1 MAKHFH
7 GSHKLAQALAGLTL
21 QCLDIGAR
29 EGITRDLLPIARA
42 VAAFGFEP
50 DPEECAR
57 LNQSVAANPSPW
69 RSLKFIPVAL
79 AGEQGER
86 TLNLYKMRGG
96 SSLFEADVELAG
108 QFARAENFQLEGTV
122 KLQTMPLDAAA
133 EKFGFT
139 DASYIKL
146 DVQGA
151 ELEVLQSAPRLLAES
166 VLALRVEMEFLPIY
180 KGQPLQNV
188 VDGHLRSLGFMHMGI
203 VEPRH
208 WRRTTRKRFSF
219 DRSTLPYSRGQIAHA
234 DFIYFRD
241 PQTLRDD
248 SPKEIQKSLK
258 AAFLALD
265 YECVDHAAAILER
278 PAVVAHLKNTCGM
291 DVKKELATV
300 SRKLARR
307 HLRRRLAEAGG
318 ALGDALLQA
327 LGTLVGRTPQI
338 LGSWTHR

>member
-1 MAKHFH
+1 MAKHFL
-7 GSHKLAQALAGLTL
+7 GSPKLGQALAGLTI

-29 EGITRDLLPIARA
+29 EGITRDLLPIAPA

-57 LNQSVAANPSPW
+57 LNQSFATDPSPW
-69 RSLKFIPVAL
+69 RSLKFLPAAL
-79 AGEQGER
+79 GNGGGR

-108 QFARAENFQLEGTV
+108 QFARAENFLLEGTV
-122 KLQTMPLDAAA
+122 NLQTMPLDAAA

-146 DVQGA
+146 DIQGA

-180 KGQPLQNV
+180 KGQPLQNEI
-188 VDGHLRSLGFMHMGI
+188 DGYLRSRGFMHMGI

-219 DRSTLPYSRGQIAHA
+219 ARNTLPYSRGQIAHA
-234 DFIYFRD
+234 DFVYFRD
-241 PQTLRDD
+241 PQSLRDD

-258 AAFLALD
+258 ATFLPLN

-278 PAVVAHLKNTCGM
+278 PTMAVHLKTVYDM
-291 DVKKELATV
+291 DVKRELATV

-307 HLRRRLAEAGG
+307 HLRQRLAEAGG
-318 ALGDALLQA
+318 AFGESLLQA
-327 LGTLVGRTPQI
+327 LGTLVGRPPQI